1 MSELAV
7 SPVTVLEAAM
17 SSTGQVEWAG
27 ALWIGAV
34 DDVELASG
42 RQLLPLIAGY
52 RTARLLVRSGR
63 YPRGFVEAGIVD
75 GRIDVAALSTAIDQL
90 PPPAPGRPALRP
102 PVSVVLCTYDR
113 PLQLAAAVRSLLALD
128 YPAFEIVV
136 VDNHPQ
142 SGRTAAAVAGFDDPR
157 VRLVDEPRAG
167 LARARNTGALA
178 ANYAT
183 IAFTDD
189 DVVIDSQ
196 WLLGVADGFAAG
208 TDVAC
213 VCGIVPSG
221 EIRSPSQA
229 YFDRRVSW
237 ARNCT
242 AELFSL
248 AAPPADEPLFPFQV
262 GRFGTGANFAV
273 RRSSLVALG
282 GFDEG
287 LGVGS
292 PCGGGEDIDLFTR
305 VLLAGHQ
312 LAYAPSALVWHR
324 HRSDLAS
331 LTVQVANYGTGLGAW
346 LGKLALRPRTLA
358 MMLRRAA
365 PGILHLSR
373 VTRLPTPVIGLPP
386 EHDDLWRIERRA
398 VLLGPF
404 ALLRARLAGDRP
416 RPLTAVRV
424 PKPVPVPVPVP
435 VPMSMSVPGSQ
446 VNSADP
452 PSTAV
457 FCDPATPQEQP

>member
-7 SPVTVLEAAM
+7 SPVTVLGAAM
-17 SSTGQVEWAG
+17 PSSGAVEWAG
-27 ALWIGAV
+27 AMWIGAV
-34 DDVELASG
+34 DDVELAAG
-42 RQLLPLIAGY
+42 RQVLPVITGY

-63 YPRGFVEAGIVD
+63 HPRGFVTVGIVD
-75 GRIDVAALSTAIDQL
+75 GRIDVAALVAAIDDL
-90 PPPAPGRPALRP
+90 PPAAAGRAGPRPAI
-102 PVSVVLCTYDR
+102 SVVLCTYDR
-113 PLQLAAAVRSLLALD
+113 ALQLSTALRSLLDLD
-128 YPAFEIVV
+128 YPSFEIVV

-142 SGRTAAAVAGFDDPR
+142 SGLTAAVVAGFGDAR
-157 VRLVDEPRAG
+157 LRLVDEPRAG
-167 LARARNTGALA
+167 LARARNTGVLA
-178 ANYAT
+178 ARHAT
-183 IAFTDD
+183 VAFTDD
-189 DVVIDSQ
+189 DVVIDPQ
-196 WLLGVADGFAAG
+196 WLHGIADGFAAG
-208 TDVAC
+208 PDVAC

-248 AAPPADEPLFPFQV
+248 ARPRPDEPLFPFQV
-262 GRFGTGANFAV
+262 GRYGTGANFAV
-273 RRSSLVALG
+273 RRSRLIALG

-292 PCGGGEDIDLFTR
+292 RCGGGEDIDLFTR
-305 VLLAGHQ
+305 VLLSGHE
-312 LAYAPSALVWHR
+312 LAYEPAALVWHR

-331 LTVQVANYGTGLGAW
+331 LTEQVANYGTGLGAW

-365 PGILHLSR
+365 PGVLHLSR
-373 VTRLPTPVIGLPP
+373 VTRLSTPVVGLPP

-404 ALLRARLAGDRP
+404 ALLRARLAGDRA
-416 RPLTAVRV
+416 RPLACVPSPSGAAAVV
-424 PKPVPVPVPVP
+424 GPA
-435 VPMSMSVPGSQ
+435 
-446 VNSADP
+446 SADP
-452 PSTAV
+452 VS
-457 FCDPATPQEQP
+457 DPATPQEQS